1 MFLTVVVGG
10 MAGAATIGAMYL
22 WWALRDR
29 GLAVKTVRQELM
41 ALRAEMANAKE
52 LSDSRQRNFEREMV
66 RSGALARANAEL
78 AEQVQKLQAERNLL
92 VGRRGLFPVMT
103 LHLN

>member
-1 MFLTVVVGG
+1 MFMNMVVGG
-10 MAGAATIGAMYL
+10 LAGVATIGAMYL
-22 WWALRDR
+22 YLV
-29 GLAVKTVRQELM
+29 LTSVRQELK
-41 ALRAEMANAKE
+41 AVHE
-52 LSDSRQRNFEREMV
+52 LSDTRQRNFEREMV